1 MTCAKFWRRF
11 GGIFRLSV
19 RFTDPSESL
28 RSTQPIPYGVALRV
42 GLRSQSARPLFKDM
56 CLTFGPRSVGCKVEI
71 SNHIEAV
78 KDADRRR

>member
-1 MTCAKFWRRF
+1 MHVPVFLEVLW
-11 GGIFRLSV
+11 
-19 RFTDPSESL
+19 E
-28 RSTQPIPYGVALRV
+28 
-42 GLRSQSARPLFKDM
+42 DM